1 MLDTLPYQ
9 DQKTDGQQMAME
21 REATY
26 RGTVYPWQCD
36 HVGRMNIMWYVGKFR
51 ETALKYLAEPVEA

>member
-1 MLDTLPYQ
+1 
-9 DQKTDGQQMAME
+9 MAME